1 MVIKDRERQYMI
13 LLRYRI
19 WGKKKITN
27 ELISKIERD
36 SKT

>member
-13 LLRYRI
+13 LLRYII